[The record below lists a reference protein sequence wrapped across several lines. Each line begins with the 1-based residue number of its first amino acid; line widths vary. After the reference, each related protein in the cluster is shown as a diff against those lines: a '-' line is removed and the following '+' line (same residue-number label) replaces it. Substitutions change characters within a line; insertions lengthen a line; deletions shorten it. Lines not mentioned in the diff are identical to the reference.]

1 MMIISNKENIWT
13 TLNLMK
19 KSNMVKI
26 KGTGARVT
34 KTGVGMKAPTT
45 TINIMILITGV
56 VDITVDVVAAVDA
69 GEAGVEVEAAEGVDK
84 EPAKR
89 CKKMAE
95 KVEQLMWTHRHL
107 LLQKLVRHLSSQQ
120 SLQPNF
126 LIAGE
131 DTAVVGGEGEGEGG
145 EAHP

>member
-1 MMIISNKENIWT
+1 MIISNKENMWT

-26 KGTGARVT
+26 KGTGARVA

-69 GEAGVEVEAAEGVDK
+69 GEAGVEVEVEAAEGVDK

-107 LLQKLVRHLSSQQ
+107 LLQKLVRHLSLQQ

-131 DTAVVGGEGEGEGG
+131 DMAVVGGEVEGG
-145 EAHP
+145 EVHP